1 MDKQDKNLLEL
12 LGIEIDD
19 NHIAIDFEKAKETIK
34 NIGEKL
40 DTTASKVKENLAQGR
55 VEVPTIGIEMTP
67 ERFELDLKQTK
78 EQLDTLVTKIS
89 ELATANFE
97 GLNINK
103 EDNSTT
109 QSQKESDKT
118 IELQSAGYISFEIVS
133 DCSKSKI
140 SKKIGLESQS
150 NRDKVWSIS
159 SPKAEIDEFDSAKL
173 AKSLIKLLADAKDEI
188 KDLKDSCNASI
199 KLVVYLNSALE
210 KPNIKISKKSIKFL
224 AEVGGAVEVRFF

>member
-40 DTTASKVKENLAQGR
+40 DTTASKVKENLAKGR
-55 VEVPTIGIEMTP
+55 VEVPTLGLEMTP

-89 ELATANFE
+89 ELATANFD
-97 GLNINK
+97 GLDIN
-103 EDNSTT
+103 EE
-109 QSQKESDKT
+109 SQKESLKT
-118 IELQSAGYISFEIVS
+118 IEPQSAGYLSFEIVS
-133 DCSKSKI
+133 ECSSSKI
-140 SKKIGLESQS
+140 SKKIGLDSESKQ
-150 NRDKVWSIS
+150 KGLWSIS
-159 SPKAEIDEFDSAKL
+159 TPKAEVGKFDSAKL
-173 AKSLIKLLADAKDEI
+173 AKNLVKLLADAKDEI
-188 KDLKDSCNASI
+188 KDLRDSCNASI

-210 KPNIKISKKSIKFL
+210 KPEIKISKKSIKFL